1 MREGRPVSGQGSEV
15 EIVDRS
21 PENGQPLVT
30 IEGLRKYYPLPRPLR
45 DIALLRPAPVVRACD
60 DVSLT
65 IRSGETLGLVG
76 ESGSGKTTVGR
87 LLLALERPDEGMIEF
102 DGADLLDLERQ
113 ELRRVRRQ
121 MQLVFQDPLSS
132 LNPRHSVLQAVAHP
146 LRTHGE
152 IRSASEGLDRV
163 VELLGTVGLPATIA
177 DRFPH
182 ELSGGQA
189 QRVCIARAIALRPK
203 LIVADEPTSALDV
216 SVQAQI
222 LNLLKRLQQQLGMAY
237 LFISHDLRVVSHL
250 SDRVAVMY
258 AGQIVESGTT
268 ADVFGQPRHPYTKA
282 LLESVPRPKL
292 RAEQR
297 GEVIRGEALD
307 VATVPPGCRFEPRC
321 PYSRPDCLEPQSL
334 RSAGTKGRQVR
345 CVLDRIPEPVGGGE
359 W

>member
-1 MREGRPVSGQGSEV
+1 MTER
-15 EIVDRS
+15 
-21 PENGQPLVT
+21 PLVT
-30 IEGLRKYYPLPRPLR
+30 ITGLKKYYPLPRPLR

-60 DVSLT
+60 HVSLT

-87 LLLALERPDEGMIEF
+87 LLLALERPDEGTIEF
-102 DGADLLDLERQ
+102 DGADLLDLEKQ
-113 ELRRVRRQ
+113 ELRGLRRQ
-121 MQLVFQDPLSS
+121 MQLIFQDPLSS

-152 IRSASEGLDRV
+152 IRNATDALDRV

-222 LNLLKRLQQQLGMAY
+222 LNLLKRLQRELGMAY
-237 LFISHDLRVVSHL
+237 LFISHDLRVISHL
-250 SDRVAVMY
+250 SERVAVMY

-268 ADVFGQPRHPYTKA
+268 EEVFGHPRHPYTKA

-292 RAEQR
+292 RAARR

-321 PYSRPDCLEPQSL
+321 PYSRPECLDPQPL
-334 RSAGTKGRQVR
+334 RSTAGTGRRVR
-345 CVLDRIPEPVGGGE
+345 CLLDRIPEPAVSGQLPAGGGVK
-359 W
+359 

>member
-1 MREGRPVSGQGSEV
+1 MAN
-15 EIVDRS
+15 D
-21 PENGQPLVT
+21 QPLVT
-30 IEGLRKYYPLPRPLR
+30 ITGLKKYYPLPRPLR
-45 DIALLRPAPVVRACD
+45 DIVLLRPAPVVRACD
-60 DVSLT
+60 DVNLT

-87 LLLALERPDEGMIEF
+87 LLLMLERPDAGAIEF
-102 DGADLLDLERQ
+102 DGARLLDLEKGG
-113 ELRRVRRQ
+113 LRRTRRQ
-121 MQLVFQDPLSS
+121 MQLIFQDPVSS

-152 IRSASEGLDRV
+152 VRSAAEALGNVID
-163 VELLGTVGLPATIA
+163 LLATVGLPATIA

-222 LNLLKRLQQQLGMAY
+222 LNLLKRLQQELGMAY
-237 LFISHDLRVVSHL
+237 LFISHDLRVISHL
-250 SDRVAVMY
+250 SERVAVMY
-258 AGQIVESGTT
+258 AGQIVETGATS
-268 ADVFGQPRHPYTKA
+268 DVFGQPRHPYTKA
-282 LLESVPRPKL
+282 LLESVPRPTL
-292 RAEQR
+292 RAGKGR

-321 PYSRPDCLEPQSL
+321 PFSQPECLNPQPL
-334 RSAGTKGRQVR
+334 RAVGTAGRRVR
-345 CVLDRIPEPVGGGE
+345 CVLDGIPSRGRLREGSVI
-359 W
+359 

>member
-1 MREGRPVSGQGSEV
+1 MV
-15 EIVDRS
+15 ESVAT
-21 PENGQPLVT
+21 GQPLVT
-30 IEGLRKYYPLPRPLR
+30 IVGLRKYYPLPRPLR

-65 IRSGETLGLVG
+65 IHSGETLGLVG

-87 LLLALERPDEGMIEF
+87 LLLALERPDAGTIEF
-102 DGADLLDLERQ
+102 DGAGLLDLGKE
-113 ELRRVRRQ
+113 ELRAARRQ
-121 MQLVFQDPLSS
+121 MQLIFQDPLSS

-152 IRSASEGLDRV
+152 IRNAAGGLDRV

-222 LNLLKRLQQQLGMAY
+222 LNLLKRLQQELGMAY

-250 SDRVAVMY
+250 SERVAVMY
-258 AGQIVESGTT
+258 AGQIVESGAT
-268 ADVFGQPRHPYTKA
+268 ADVFGDPRHPYTKA

-292 RAEQR
+292 RAEGW

-321 PYSRPDCLEPQSL
+321 PYSQPACLDPQPL
-334 RSAGTKGRQVR
+334 RTAGAKGRKVR
-345 CVLDRIPEPVGGGE
+345 CVLDRIPVPVASGQRPE
-359 W
+359 RE

>member
-1 MREGRPVSGQGSEV
+1 MTER
-15 EIVDRS
+15 
-21 PENGQPLVT
+21 PLVT
-30 IEGLRKYYPLPRPLR
+30 ITGLKKYYPLPRPLR

-87 LLLALERPDEGMIEF
+87 LLLALERPDEGTIEF
-102 DGADLLDLERQ
+102 DGADLLDLEKQ
-113 ELRRVRRQ
+113 ELRGLRRQ
-121 MQLVFQDPLSS
+121 MQLIFQDPLSS

-152 IRSASEGLDRV
+152 IRSANEGLDRV
-163 VELLGTVGLPATIA
+163 VELLSTVGLPATIA

-222 LNLLKRLQQQLGMAY
+222 LNLLKRLQRELGMAY
-237 LFISHDLRVVSHL
+237 LFISHDLRVISHL
-250 SDRVAVMY
+250 SERVAVMY

-268 ADVFGQPRHPYTKA
+268 DEVFGHPRHPYTKA

-292 RAEQR
+292 RAARR

-321 PYSRPDCLEPQSL
+321 PYSQPECLDPQPLRPT
-334 RSAGTKGRQVR
+334 AGMRRRVR
-345 CVLDRIPEPVGGGE
+345 CLLDRIPEPAVSGQKGDV
-359 W
+359 

>member
-1 MREGRPVSGQGSEV
+1 MT
-15 EIVDRS
+15 
-21 PENGQPLVT
+21 GQPLVAIT
-30 IEGLRKYYPLPRPLR
+30 GLKKYYPLPRPLR

-87 LLLALERPDEGMIEF
+87 LLLALERPDEGTIEF
-102 DGADLLDLERQ
+102 DGANLLDLERQ
-113 ELRRVRRQ
+113 ELRKARRQ

-152 IRSASEGLDRV
+152 IRNATEGLDRV

-189 QRVCIARAIALRPK
+189 QRVCIARAIALQPK

-222 LNLLKRLQQQLGMAY
+222 LNLLKRLQQELGMAY
-237 LFISHDLRVVSHL
+237 LFISHDLRVISHL
-250 SDRVAVMY
+250 SERVAVMY
-258 AGQIVESGTT
+258 AGQIVESGATS
-268 ADVFGQPRHPYTKA
+268 DVFGQPGHPYTKA

-321 PYSRPDCLEPQSL
+321 PYSRPECLKPQSL
-334 RSAGTKGRQVR
+334 RLAGARGREVR
-345 CVLDRIPEPVGGGE
+345 CVLDRIPEPVVSGQCSGGSDQKE
-359 W
+359 EV

>member
-1 MREGRPVSGQGSEV
+1 MEASVGT
-15 EIVDRS
+15 
-21 PENGQPLVT
+21 GQPLVT
-30 IEGLRKYYPLPRPLR
+30 IKGLRKYYPLPRPLR
-45 DIALLRPAPVVRACD
+45 DTVLLRAAPVVRACD

-87 LLLALERPDEGMIEF
+87 LLLALERPDEGTIEF
-102 DGADLLDLERQ
+102 DGVGLLDLDRQ
-113 ELRRVRRQ
+113 DLRRVRRQ
-121 MQLVFQDPLSS
+121 MQLIFQDPLSS

-152 IRSASEGLDRV
+152 IRNATEGLDRV
-163 VELLGTVGLPATIA
+163 IELLDTVGLPASIA

-222 LNLLKRLQQQLGMAY
+222 LNLLKRLQQELGMAY

-250 SDRVAVMY
+250 SERVAVMY
-258 AGQIVESGTT
+258 AGQIVETGTT
-268 ADVFGQPRHPYTKA
+268 AEVFGQPRHPYTKA

-292 RAEQR
+292 RAEKR

-321 PYSRPDCLEPQSL
+321 PYSQPECLEPQSL
-334 RSAGTKGRQVR
+334 RAAGPSGRRVR
-345 CVLDRIPEPVGGGE
+345 CILDGIPEPVASGRWSVAGNRTGDE
-359 W
+359 

>member
-1 MREGRPVSGQGSEV
+1 MAGTVATM
-15 EIVDRS
+15 
-21 PENGQPLVT
+21 QPLVNIT
-30 IEGLRKYYPLPRPLR
+30 GLRKFYRLPRPLR
-45 DIALLRPAPVVRACD
+45 DTVLLRPPPVVRACD

-87 LLLALERPDEGMIEF
+87 LLLALEQPDSGTIEF
-102 DGADLLDLERQ
+102 NGAQLLDLEKD
-113 ELRRVRRQ
+113 ELRGARRQ
-121 MQLVFQDPLSS
+121 MQLIFQDPLSS

-152 IRSASEGLDRV
+152 IRNATDGLDRV

-222 LNLLKRLQQQLGMAY
+222 LNLLKRLQQELGMAY
-237 LFISHDLRVVSHL
+237 LFISHDLRVISHL
-250 SDRVAVMY
+250 SERVAVMY
-258 AGQIVESGTT
+258 AGQIVETGTT

-297 GEVIRGEALD
+297 GQVIHGEALD
-307 VATVPPGCRFEPRC
+307 VATVPAGCRFEPRC
-321 PYSRPDCLEPQSL
+321 PYSQPECLDPQPL
-334 RSAGTKGRQVR
+334 RSAGAKGRQVR
-345 CVLDRIPEPVGGGE
+345 CILDRIPEPVVSGQWSAASDREGGA
-359 W
+359 

>member
-1 MREGRPVSGQGSEV
+1 MATER
-15 EIVDRS
+15 
-21 PENGQPLVT
+21 PLVT
-30 IEGLRKYYPLPRPLR
+30 IAGLKKYYPLPRPLR

-87 LLLALERPDEGMIEF
+87 LLLALERPDEGRIEF
-102 DGADLLDLERQ
+102 DGVGLLDLEKQ
-113 ELRRVRRQ
+113 DLRRARRQ
-121 MQLVFQDPLSS
+121 MQLIFQDPLSS
-132 LNPRHSVLQAVAHP
+132 LNPRHSVLQSVAHP
-146 LRTHGE
+146 LRTHGQVRNATE
-152 IRSASEGLDRV
+152 ALGPVI
-163 VELLGTVGLPATIA
+163 ELLRTVGLPPTIA

-222 LNLLKRLQQQLGMAY
+222 LNLLKRLQQELGMAY

-250 SDRVAVMY
+250 SERVAVMY

-268 ADVFGQPRHPYTKA
+268 SEVFGVPRHPYTKA
-282 LLESVPRPKL
+282 LLESVPRPRL
-292 RAEQR
+292 RAGDR
-297 GEVIRGEALD
+297 GEVIRGEAID
-307 VATVPPGCRFEPRC
+307 VATVPSGCRFEPRC
-321 PYSRPDCLEPQSL
+321 PYSQPECLDPQPL
-334 RSAGTKGRQVR
+334 RATGTNGRQVR
-345 CVLDRIPEPVGGGE
+345 CILDEIPV
-359 W
+359 